1 MLAVAMNSMASA
13 EDGDFMRRD
22 TPLAA
27 DGRRGEQW
35 GPSRVLTAVMV
46 SLLVIYTA
54 SLLLGDP
61 ETFEPFTDGWLC
73 LFTEFAAVGLCIS
86 AAVRTRF
93 SEPQVLLGGGAV
105 VAYTAGDAYYLV
117 SLRGG
122 DSLGFTS
129 LADVPYLAFYP
140 LMLGALG
147 VVLVRKLRG
156 LMWPI
161 LLDSLVGA
169 LAAASL
175 VALVLAPILQT
186 GTAGGTAFD
195 VAVTVAYPL
204 LDLLVITAV
213 GGVLAS
219 KGLDIGP
226 RWPIL
231 IAGMIL
237 FSAADVAYALGIE
250 DYSAGSLIDA
260 GWVVGVVAVAAWVDG
275 AAGTGRGCR
284 SRGVPEF
291 AAPLVS
297 TASALAV
304 LVIGSRLDIPLL
316 AVVFAAASLGLAS
329 VPLAFRNRML
339 VALAR
344 TDELTGLPN
353 RRALLTDVPDRLV
366 GGTAGALFVVDLD
379 RFKHVNDALGHDV
392 GDALLVQVGRRF
404 RRQLRPGDLLA
415 RLGGDEFAV
424 YLDGVTEGEAVAA
437 ARRLGAEL
445 SSPVEVGTAALQ
457 VSASIG
463 IALTPRH
470 GTDISLLMRK
480 ADIAM
485 FRAKAQRSG
494 FHVYDSTDDDDGELR
509 LRTVQEI
516 RTALAEDQFEL
527 HYQPK
532 VRLTDQEVTGVEALV
547 RWNHP
552 TRGQLPPS
560 AFLPL
565 AEEAGLMP
573 QLSSLVLRRAV
584 RRVSRWRAEGL
595 DVVVAVNMSGSC
607 ILPCLPHEI
616 LGLLA
621 EHDLP
626 ASCLML
632 EITEDVLMSTP
643 AGTAGLL
650 AELRAAGVQV
660 SIDDFG
666 TGYSSLAYLR
676 DLPVDEL
683 KLDRSFVTAMGGDA
697 RAGALVGSIIDMA
710 HSLGLRVVAEGV
722 NGEETREELLN
733 RGCDA
738 GQGFHLAMPLPGS
751 DVGPWLAARVMAAG
765 R

>member
-1 MLAVAMNSMASA
+1 
-13 EDGDFMRRD
+13 MRRD
-22 TPLAA
+22 MLLAA
-27 DGRRGEQW
+27 DRRRGEQW
-35 GPSRVLTAVMV
+35 GPTRVLTALMV
-46 SLLVIYTA
+46 GLLVVYTVG
-54 SLLLGDP
+54 LLLGDP
-61 ETFEPFTDGWLC
+61 TTFEPFTDGWLC
-73 LFTEFAAVGLCIS
+73 ILTELAAVALCIT

-93 SEPQVLLGGGAV
+93 SEPQVLLGAGAV
-105 VAYTAGDAYYLV
+105 TAYTAGDAYYV
-117 SLRGG
+117 ASLDGV

-140 LMLGALG
+140 LLLGALA

-175 VALVLAPILQT
+175 MVLLLAPILKT
-186 GTAGGTAFD
+186 GPVGGTAFE

-204 LDLLVITAV
+204 LDLLLVTAV
-213 GGVLAS
+213 AGVLAS

-226 RWPIL
+226 RWPVL
-231 IAGMIL
+231 IAGLIM
-237 FSAADVAYALGIE
+237 FSAADVAYALGLE
-250 DYSAGSLIDA
+250 EYSAGSIIDA
-260 GWVVGVVAVAAWVDG
+260 GWVIGVVAVAAWVDG
-275 AAGTGRGCR
+275 AAGSGRARR
-284 SRGVPEF
+284 SRGVPEL

-304 LVIGSRLDIPLL
+304 LVVGSRLDIPLL
-316 AVVFAAASLGLAS
+316 AVVLAAASLGMAS

-339 VALAR
+339 VVLAR

-353 RRALLTDVPDRLV
+353 RRALLTDVPDRLT
-366 GGTAGALFVVDLD
+366 GGRGALFLVDLD

-424 YLDGVTEGEAVAA
+424 FLGGVTETEAVAA
-437 ARRLGAEL
+437 AKRLGAEL
-445 SSPVEVGTAALQ
+445 ASPVEVGSAALQ

-470 GTDISLLMRK
+470 GTDITRLMRK

-494 FHVYDSTDDDDGELR
+494 CHVYDSTDDDDGELR

-516 RTALAEDQFEL
+516 RTALTEEQFEL

-532 VRLTDQEVTGVEALV
+532 VRLADHGVTGVEALV

-560 AFLPL
+560 AFLSL
-565 AEEAGLMP
+565 VEDAGLMP

-584 RRVSRWRAEGL
+584 RRVAGWRADGL
-595 DVVVAVNMSGSC
+595 DIVVAVNMSGSC
-607 ILPCLPHEI
+607 ILPCLTQEI
-616 LGLLA
+616 LTLLDL
-621 EHDLP
+621 HGLP

-643 AGTAGLL
+643 AGTAGIL
-650 AELRAAGVQV
+650 AELRAAGLQI

-683 KLDRSFVTAMGGDA
+683 KLDRSFVTAMGGDP

-722 NGEETREELLN
+722 NGEETREELLS
-733 RGCDA
+733 RGCDF
-738 GQGFHLAMPLPGS
+738 GQGFHLAMPLPASG
-751 DVGPWLAARVMAAG
+751 VGPWLAARAVAAG